1 MTAGWLQAPNE
12 IQPWER
18 SRMMHGVRNCQEREA
33 NRNAVESGF
42 CLISDPVRYSCHRLH
57 KWGIHSGRRQGRWQ
71 RTPWTGVSWEGQSG
85 WQHSRMWA
93 ESMYMFAVCKNIR
106 RLKKQGAEELFQ
118 LNGSIS
124 IRNKLMYTDN
134 HYF

>member
-1 MTAGWLQAPNE
+1 
-12 IQPWER
+12 
-18 SRMMHGVRNCQEREA
+18 
-33 NRNAVESGF
+33 
-42 CLISDPVRYSCHRLH
+42 
-57 KWGIHSGRRQGRWQ
+57 
-71 RTPWTGVSWEGQSG
+71 
-85 WQHSRMWA
+85 
-93 ESMYMFAVCKNIR
+93 MFAVCKNIR